1 MKNSFLNISEFV
13 SIKDTCI
20 FCGTTLKVTLTNYIL
35 TGGTTLFKSVLNQNQ
50 FNFEIK
56 YWTAPSI
63 VDINCNIDIHSNNF
77 AFKRGPINT
86 ADTNHILEVFERYK
100 PHIILSCPNKKC
112 MNYAIHS
119 NFLTC
124 SHCKVA
130 EKYVEKD
137 FVEFVTIR
145 PFLMY
150 FESVNV
156 GKYWV
161 QSDYMYNTTRII
173 STTNPDAMPI
183 ETPFINFETFD
194 SNKLKN
200 RILTIVTF
208 S

>member
-20 FCGTTLKVTLTNYIL
+20 FCGTKLKIILTNYVL
-35 TGGTTLFKSVLNQNQ
+35 TCRTTLFKSVLNENQ
-50 FNFEIK
+50 FNFKIK
-56 YWTAPSI
+56 YWIASSI
-63 VDINCNIDIHSNNF
+63 VDVSCNIDIHSNLF
-77 AFKRGPINT
+77 TFKRGPINT
-86 ADTNHILEVFERYK
+86 ANTDHILEVFEMYK
-100 PHIILSCPNKKC
+100 PHVILSCPNKKC
-112 MNYAIHS
+112 INYAIHS

-124 SHCKVA
+124 SLCKFA
-130 EKYVEKD
+130 EKD
-137 FVEFVTIR
+137 FVTIR

-161 QSDYMYNTTRII
+161 QSDYIYNTTRII
-173 STTNPDAMPI
+173 STTNSDATPI

-200 RILTIVTF
+200 RILTIITF
-208 S
+208 N